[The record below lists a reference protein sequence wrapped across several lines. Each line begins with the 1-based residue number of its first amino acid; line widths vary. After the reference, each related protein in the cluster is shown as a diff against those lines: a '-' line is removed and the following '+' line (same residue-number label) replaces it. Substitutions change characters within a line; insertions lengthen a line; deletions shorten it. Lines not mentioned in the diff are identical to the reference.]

1 MSTVLL
7 KISAPLFILLLLP
20 PTASHGA
27 GLKVV
32 GNFCVPAAELYER
45 AEMCEDNYLFVQ
57 SADSCVERLNRE
69 VAAATA
75 ELNKNFVKNDGKNQS
90 LNFNSSLRDYSAS
103 SSTLARLISINKQA
117 IADVTAYYPSLMEPE
132 DLEEAGEEWGESVGC
147 WARSRKAILHVA
159 RVLKA
164 KLANLENAKR
174 IADAHDS
181 TSNRREV
188 NNNVITGGTAGAKQT
203 TAAGAG
209 ARVPAGKSVNGK
221 SDISGVKEDKAKKA
235 KGEAF
240 LKN

>member
-1 MSTVLL
+1 MSSLMMKISVLL
-7 KISAPLFILLLLP
+7 FVLP
-20 PTASHGA
+20 PTAAHGNE
-27 GLKVV
+27 LKVL
-32 GNFCVPAAELYER
+32 GNFCVPAAELFER

-90 LNFNSSLRDYSAS
+90 LNFNSSLRDYNIS
-103 SSTLARLISINKQA
+103 SKTLARLISINKQA

-132 DLEEAGEEWGESVGC
+132 DLEEAGEEWGESVAC
-147 WARSRKAILHVA
+147 WARSRRAILHVTS
-159 RVLKA
+159 VLKT
-164 KLANLENAKR
+164 KLANLEHTKR

-188 NNNVITGGTAGAKQT
+188 NNGVITGGKAGAKQT

-209 ARVPAGKSVNGK
+209 TRVPAGKSVNGT

-235 KGEAF
+235 KGEAL
-240 LKN
+240 LKK